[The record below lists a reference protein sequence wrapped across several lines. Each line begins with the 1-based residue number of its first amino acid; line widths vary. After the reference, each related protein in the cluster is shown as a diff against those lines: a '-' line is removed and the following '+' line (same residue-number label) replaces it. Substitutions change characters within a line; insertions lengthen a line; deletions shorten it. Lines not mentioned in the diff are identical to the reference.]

1 MKKLFILA
9 SLLLLIGAGR
19 SMAGQAD
26 LFSYD
31 AVTIEN
37 QMAQLDQLEGYV
49 LENPG
54 ITLGEM
60 STNGNTLASL
70 VSDPNG
76 ISGINGLN
84 EKVFGIP
91 SFLWGC
97 VFSWVGVLVVYLVG
111 QDKAETRS
119 AIFGCIVEG
128 VLVGGWYI
136 LWYVVLGR
144 SAWGWGW

>member
-1 MKKLFILA
+1 MKKLLILA
-9 SLLLLIGAGR
+9 SMLILIGVGK
-19 SMAGQAD
+19 SMAGQAG

-54 ITLGEM
+54 ITLGQM
-60 STNGNTLASL
+60 ASDGNALAFM

-76 ISGINGLN
+76 INGFNLIN
-84 EKVFGIP
+84 EKVLGIP

-97 VFSWVGVLVVYLVG
+97 VFSWVGVLIVYLVG
-111 QDKAETRS
+111 QDKAETKS
-119 AIFGCIVEG
+119 AIIGCVVG
-128 VLVGGWYI
+128 AVAYSAFYLVY
-136 LWYVVLGR
+136 YF
-144 SAWGWGW
+144 AWSGLYLH

>member
-1 MKKLFILA
+1 MLIL
-9 SLLLLIGAGR
+9 LGVGK

-49 LENPG
+49 LDNPG

-60 STNGNTLASL
+60 ATQGNALASL
-70 VSDPNG
+70 VSDANG
-76 ISGINGLN
+76 ISGFNMIN

-91 SFLWGC
+91 GFLWGC

-111 QDKAETRS
+111 QDKAETKS
-119 AIFGCIVEG
+119 AIIGCV
-128 VLVGGWYI
+128 VGALAYSAFYAVYY
-136 LWYVVLGR
+136 LALGN
-144 SAWGWGW
+144 AYWW

>member
-1 MKKLFILA
+1 MKKLLIIA
-9 SLLLLIGAGR
+9 SLLLAVGVGK

-37 QMAQLDQLEGYV
+37 QMAQLDQLEGFV

-54 ITLGEM
+54 ITLGQMATE
-60 STNGNTLASL
+60 GNALAGM
-70 VSDPNG
+70 VSDVNG
-76 ISGINGLN
+76 ISGLNLIN

-111 QDKAETRS
+111 QDKAETKS
-119 AIFGCIVEG
+119 AIIGCV
-128 VLVGGWYI
+128 VGAVAY
-136 LWYVVLGR
+136 
-144 SAWGWGW
+144 SAFYAIYYFAIGNAYWW

>member
-1 MKKLFILA
+1 MKKLLILA
-9 SLLLLIGAGR
+9 SMLILIGVGKSVAN
-19 SMAGQAD
+19 QAD

-49 LENPG
+49 LDNPG
-54 ITLGEM
+54 VTLGQM
-60 STNGNTLASL
+60 ATNGNTLASF

-76 ISGINGLN
+76 ISGFSGMN

-97 VFSWVGVLVVYLVG
+97 VFSWVGVLVVYLVS
-111 QDKAETRS
+111 QDKAETKS
-119 AIFGCIVEG
+119 AIIGCVVEG
-128 VLVGGWYI
+128 VLAGGWWLVWAVI
-136 LWYVVLGR
+136 LGNSGFWWY
-144 SAWGWGW
+144 

>member
-1 MKKLFILA
+1 MKKLLILA
-9 SLLLLIGAGR
+9 SLLILIGVGK

-31 AVTIEN
+31 AITIEN
-37 QMAQLDQLEGYV
+37 QMAQLNQLEGFV

-54 ITLGEM
+54 ITLGQMATE
-60 STNGNTLASL
+60 GNALASL

-76 ISGINGLN
+76 ISGFNLIN
-84 EKVFGIP
+84 EKVFGVP

-111 QDKAETRS
+111 KDPKETKS
-119 AIFGCIVEG
+119 AIIGCV
-128 VLVGGWYI
+128 VGAVAY
-136 LWYVVLGR
+136 
-144 SAWGWGW
+144 SAFYAIYYFALSGLYYY

>member
-1 MKKLFILA
+1 MKKLLILA
-9 SLLLLIGAGR
+9 SMLILVGVGK

-37 QMAQLDQLEGYV
+37 QMAQLNQLEGYV
-49 LENPG
+49 LDNPG
-54 ITLGEM
+54 ITLGQMATE
-60 STNGNTLASL
+60 GNSLASL

-76 ISGINGLN
+76 LNGFNLIN

-111 QDKAETRS
+111 QDKAETKS
-119 AIFGCIVEG
+119 AIIGCV
-128 VLVGGWYI
+128 VGAVAYAAFYAVYAIAWG
-136 LWYVVLGR
+136 
-144 SAWGWGW
+144 SAWGW

>member
-1 MKKLFILA
+1 MKKLLILA
-9 SLLLLIGAGR
+9 SMLILIGVGK

-49 LENPG
+49 MDNPG
-54 ITLGEM
+54 ITLGQM
-60 STNGNTLASL
+60 ASSGNSLASL
-70 VSDPNG
+70 VSGPN
-76 ISGINGLN
+76 SINGFNQIN

-97 VFSWVGVLVVYLVG
+97 VFSWVGVLVVYFIS
-111 QDKAETRS
+111 QDKAETKS
-119 AIFGCIVEG
+119 AIIGCVVEA
-128 VLVGGWYI
+128 VLAVGWSVV
-136 LWYVVLGR
+136 WSVVLGN
-144 SAWGWGW
+144 SWYW